1 MQEVKQNKTIEV
13 IMPMNDVMTLIELQP
28 LIMQAIILD
37 LATER
42 LEDLIEDAEYKK
54 VYFNNI
60 ETEHLQYFI
69 SQGYEINMLNS
80 LQTPYI
86 TVDVAELDKPFKDT
100 EILLKDYTISY
111 HIDGETAKVE
121 IGHYPNGSNRNL
133 YTQSEELYQWGLT
146 YGNKNISINDRIIE
160 EITEQI

>member
-13 IMPMNDVMTLIELQP
+13 IIPMMDVMTNETLQA
-28 LIMQAIILD
+28 LVMQGLILD

-42 LEDLIEDAEYKK
+42 LIDAEGVEYKK
-54 VYFNNI
+54 IYFNNI
-60 ETEHLQYFI
+60 EFEHLQFFL
-69 SQGYEINMLNS
+69 SQGYEINLLNG

-86 TVDVAELDKPFKDT
+86 TVNVAELDKPFSDT
-100 EILLKDYTISY
+100 EMFLKDYCISY
-111 HIDGETAKVE
+111 NVDGETAKVE
-121 IGHYPNGSNRNL
+121 IGHYPNGSSRNL